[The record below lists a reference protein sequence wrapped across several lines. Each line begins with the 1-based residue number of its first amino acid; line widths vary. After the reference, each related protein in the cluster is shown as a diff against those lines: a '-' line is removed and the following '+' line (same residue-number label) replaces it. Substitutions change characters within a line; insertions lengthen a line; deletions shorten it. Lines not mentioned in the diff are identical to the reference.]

1 VSFFALKYAIIHG
14 RRKPMEEKKPTGR
27 GGARPGSGPRRRR
40 LCLDAETAKL
50 LAEHM
55 QQLNEPELTEEDVVK
70 RLLLNAQAQK
80 EIAQRD
86 ALQSVQHVVQEQ
98 WQSLLPSILDQLT
111 EEIKQSN

>member
-1 VSFFALKYAIIHG
+1 MS
-14 RRKPMEEKKPTGR
+14 EEMKEMKHTGR

-40 LCLDAETAKL
+40 LQLDGETAKL

-80 EIAQRD
+80 EIAHRE
-86 ALQSVQHVVQEQ
+86 AIQSVQHVVQEQ
-98 WQSLLPSILDQLT
+98 WEGLLPLVLDRLT
-111 EEIKQSN
+111 EEIKQRD

>member
-40 LCLDAETAKL
+40 LQLDAETAKL

-55 QQLNEPELTEEDVVK
+55 QRLNEPDMTEEDAVK
-70 RLLLNAQAQK
+70 QLLLNAREQK
-80 EIAQRD
+80 EIAQKE
-86 ALQSVQHVVQEQ
+86 AIQSVQHVVQEQ
-98 WQSLLPSILDQLT
+98 WEGLLPIVLDHLNKT
-111 EEIKQSN
+111 INH